1 MKSEVMF
8 GSKVVLND
16 DRVGIVK
23 YVGEM
28 DFTEGLWYGIEL
40 VTSFITL
47 DESRHF
53 KRGSSTVRPSN

>member
-1 MKSEVMF
+1 MKSEVML

-40 VTSFITL
+40 VTS
-47 DESRHF
+47 
-53 KRGSSTVRPSN
+53 